1 MFAIDVVAR
10 SQDGETAMEL
20 TVRTAD
26 FHLTTSAN
34 DLIQRRWEAIDRI
47 GGSSITNANLEI
59 RTFQPHRGADIV
71 ISQLTMTAGKH
82 LIRAEERS
90 IDGEAAISAS
100 LDKGLNQVRSYLG
113 KRKSLRVRGQQPR
126 DAMLRE
132 LAEESR
138 HLGESIT
145 DDVSNDEKLPA
156 IVRTKRFEMKPMT
169 PDEAADQMDLLG
181 HDFYFFN
188 NSETGSHSVL
198 YRRQDGD
205 LGMLMPDQP

>member
-1 MFAIDVVAR
+1 
-10 SQDGETAMEL
+10 MEL
-20 TVRTAD
+20 KVRTD
-26 FHLTTSAN
+26 GFHLTNSAN
-34 DLIQRRWEAIDRI
+34 DLIQRRWEAIDRV
-47 GGSSITNANLEI
+47 GGNSIANASLEI

-71 ISQLTMTAGKH
+71 ISQLTMNAGKH

-90 IDGEAAISAS
+90 IDGDAAISAS
-100 LDKGLNQVRSYLG
+100 LDKGLNQIRSYLG

-126 DAMLRE
+126 DAMRRE
-132 LAEESR
+132 LAEES
-138 HLGESIT
+138 HQLGEPVA
-145 DDVSNDEKLPA
+145 DDVTVDEKLPA

-169 PDEAADQMDLLG
+169 PDEAADQMDLLS

-205 LGMLMPDQP
+205 LGMLVPD

>member
-1 MFAIDVVAR
+1 
-10 SQDGETAMEL
+10 MEL
-20 TVRTAD
+20 TVKTD
-26 FHLTTSAN
+26 GFKLSTSAN
-34 DLIQRRWEAIDRI
+34 DLIQRRWEAIDRV
-47 GGSSITNANLEI
+47 GGNSISNASLEI
-59 RTFQPHRGADIV
+59 RSFQPSRGADIV
-71 ISQLTMTAGKH
+71 ISQLTMNAGKH

-113 KRKSLRVRGQQPR
+113 KRKSLRIRGQQPR
-126 DAMLRE
+126 DAMRRE

-138 HLGESIT
+138 DLGESVT
-145 DDVSNDEKLPA
+145 DESTVDEKLPA

-205 LGMLMPDQP
+205 LGMLIPDQA